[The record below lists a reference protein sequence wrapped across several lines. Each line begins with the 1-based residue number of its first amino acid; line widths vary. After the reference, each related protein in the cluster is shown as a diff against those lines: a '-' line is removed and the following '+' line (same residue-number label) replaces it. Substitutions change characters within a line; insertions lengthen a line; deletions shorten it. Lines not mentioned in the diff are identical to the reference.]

1 LPTML
6 NIKDQLSILARL
18 SKADQVIAEEET
30 DLIMEIGKK
39 HNLDEEEI
47 QEVIDNPSKIGNLSN
62 LPDDEKFEYLVMI
75 IKLMKA
81 DRKIKRSEVQ
91 FCERIAVKM
100 GYKPGVVADLS
111 AHIYN
116 DPNIN
121 PDYNMLKKLADK
133 MQQDSENE

>member
-1 LPTML
+1 MPTML

>member
-1 LPTML
+1 
-6 NIKDQLSILARL
+6 
-18 SKADQVIAEEET
+18 
-30 DLIMEIGKK
+30 MEIGKK

-47 QEVIDNPSKIGNLSN
+47 QEVIDNTSKIGNLSN